1 MTILLYLAVGTMV
14 GLFAGMFG
22 IGGGGIVVPA
32 LLFAFSR
39 QHIDPA
45 VRIHLA
51 IGTSLATIVFTAL
64 SAIRAQQKRHAIDWP
79 IAFAIA
85 PATLIGSLAS
95 GYLAGF
101 IVPSTLK
108 MIFAVFLGLISIQ
121 ILSNWHPAPH
131 WRLPSR
137 LGLLATG
144 LGIGA
149 LSAMIGIGGGSMT
162 VPFLSA
168 CNVDMRRAI
177 AISAVLGLP
186 IALFGTCGFVLS
198 GWRHPGLPPWSAGYV
213 YLPALIGI
221 VSTSTLTAPL
231 GVRWSHHLPVAPLRR
246 IFGFLLLGV
255 AVQIMLGV
263 MG

>member
-1 MTILLYLAVGTMV
+1 MTILIYISLGAVV
-14 GLFAGMFG
+14 GLLAGMLG

-39 QHIDPA
+39 QHINPT

-64 SAIRAQQKRHAIDWP
+64 SAIHAQQKRHAIDWP
-79 IAFAIA
+79 VALTLA

-101 IVPSTLK
+101 IAPSTLK
-108 MIFAVFLGLISIQ
+108 MIFTVFLGLISIQ
-121 ILSNWHPAPH
+121 LLSNWRPAPH

-137 LGLLATG
+137 PGLLATG
-144 LGIGA
+144 FGIGA
-149 LSAMIGIGGGSMT
+149 LSAMIGIGGGSVT

-168 CNVDMRRAI
+168 CNVDVKRAI

-186 IALFGTCGFVLS
+186 IALFGAAGFVLS
-198 GWRHPGLPPWSAGYV
+198 GWHHPGLPPWSMGYV

-221 VSTSTLTAPL
+221 VSTSTLLAPL
-231 GVRWSHHLPVAPLRR
+231 GVKWSHHLPVAPLKR
-246 IFGFLLLGV
+246 IFGLLLLGV
-255 AVQIMLGV
+255 AVQMMFGIMG
-263 MG
+263 